1 MATYTW
7 KGVNGD
13 WSDSA
18 DWTGGPPA
26 PPPNSSSAEV
36 ALGGTGAYTVTI
48 GSGEGFT
55 VASVSLSDVNAALA
69 IDGSASLTVEGGA
82 FTDDGTL
89 ALTGLLALTGTAELS
104 VTSGFTNNGVL
115 DLDIG
120 GGDGGGSLTIGG
132 TLANARTVQIGPN
145 NATLGAATLVS
156 LGGLTNASGASFQMY
171 GSASHAET
179 LHLGSAGFTSNS
191 GAFGLTDTAL
201 SLSSAFTNNATGTV
215 GLAGTAELSVT
226 SGFTNNGVLDL
237 DIGGGDGGGSL
248 TIGGTLANARTV
260 QIGPNNATLGAATL
274 VSLGG
279 LTNASG
285 ASFQMYG
292 SASHAETLHLGSA
305 GFTSNSGAFGL
316 TDTAL
321 SLSSA
326 FTNNATGTVGLA
338 GTAELSVTSG
348 FTNNGVLDL
357 DIGGGDGGGSL
368 TIGGTLANART
379 VQIGPNNATLGAAT
393 LVSLGGLTNASGASF
408 QMYGSASHAETL
420 HLGSAGFTSNSGAFG
435 LTDTALSLS
444 SAFTNNATGTVGLA
458 GTAELSVTSGFTNN
472 GVLDLDI
479 GGGDGGGSLTIGG
492 TLANARTVQIGP
504 NNATL
509 GAATLVSL
517 GGLTNA
523 SGASFQMYGSASHAE
538 TLHLGSAGFTSNS
551 GAFGLTD
558 TALSLSSAFT
568 NNATGTV
575 GLAGTAELSVTSG
588 FTNNG
593 VLDLDIGGG
602 DGGGSLTIGGTL
614 ANARTVQI
622 GPNNATLGAATLV
635 SLGGLTNASGASFQM
650 YGSASHAETLNI
662 AGSAS
667 NSGTL
672 DINANTALHLTRS
685 TGVFTQVAGET
696 VVTGALSAPSIMV
709 TGGTL
714 EGTGTLTGALNQ
726 TGGTLVG
733 GTLNS
738 TTGTLNVSGAYNQ
751 SGTGV
756 LQADINAGASQ
767 QSSIIAVGGSPGTPG
782 SSGSVNL
789 AGGTLLINA
798 ESSLVLNTPYT
809 LMTFGARHLYGQFGK
824 VQTEGALGSHT
835 GNGDNVNLGGG
846 ETLEVLYNEASGEV
860 QVELVTTPSSTT
872 YAWDV

>member
-338 GTAELSVTSG
+338 GTAELSVTGG

-575 GLAGTAELSVTSG
+575 GLAGTAELSVTGG

-650 YGSASHAETLNI
+650 YGSASHAETLHL
-662 AGSAS
+662 GSAGFTS
-667 NSGTL
+667 NSGAFGLTDTALSLSSAFTNNATGTVGLAGTAELSVTSGFTNNGVLDL
-672 DINANTALHLTRS
+672 DIGGGDGGGSLT
-685 TGVFTQVAGET
+685 
-696 VVTGALSAPSIMV
+696 I
-709 TGGTL
+709 GGTL
-714 EGTGTLTGALNQ
+714 A
-726 TGGTLVG
+726 
-733 GTLNS
+733 
-738 TTGTLNVSGAYNQ
+738 
-751 SGTGV
+751 
-756 LQADINAGASQ
+756 NART
-767 QSSIIAVGGSPGTPG
+767 V
-782 SSGSVNL
+782 
-789 AGGTLLINA
+789 
-798 ESSLVLNTPYT
+798 
-809 LMTFGARHLYGQFGK
+809 
-824 VQTEGALGSHT
+824 
-835 GNGDNVNLGGG
+835 
-846 ETLEVLYNEASGEV
+846 
-860 QVELVTTPSSTT
+860 
-872 YAWDV
+872 